1 MVGIEKFKIANFRS
15 FKDKENLL
23 KGLTSLNVIVGKN
36 NVGKTNILR
45 AIHLFFYPD
54 SYDAISDRNM
64 IKQITGGAT
73 KDPKLAIDVLDDEL
87 IPGITSRYR
96 IICDINNSAGNYYS
110 IEGSEDAA
118 RKLKNSSAIKTYL
131 DKKFKCVY
139 LSTTDEDIASQA
151 ENLVSDMILQ
161 YYKQK
166 NKQVKTTIEEFENK
180 HNALV
185 STFRENIAEIESELQ
200 GQFEVLTEI
209 NLDVKPRLKISPNK
223 NITDFLLENMELKL
237 DDSYVQDLG
246 NKGAG
251 IQRAS
256 LILLSLFL
264 LNEIF
269 SRKNKIILLDEPE
282 AFLYP
287 LLVKKVKEVLEK
299 TIVDKNN
306 FQIFLTTHS
315 PDFLREVNNPTYC
328 FVNVEQKKEE
338 ATYARSKRDVDINK
352 YSTINPFDKRTK
364 YQVLKNYGLLDE
376 VDDYEDI
383 IICEGRTDKNYLAQ
397 IIRDEE
403 FFPQIRYGKYAEGI
417 GTKSGQQLNYDYVG
431 SGASAVLPILAF
443 LDNVSEINRKVFVL
457 LDGDEEGRKVADKIR
472 PNEYRHLE
480 IKVYRLPDNLE
491 IEDVIFSKEDYIS
504 GVLEASE
511 DIRERESQF
520 REVIDKLGEGES
532 LIQKTE
538 AFIDLHKLSQRIGYI
553 KHELSTNL
561 HSKTLRDE
569 WLLKE
574 LRSFFDSE

>member
-1 MVGIEKFKIANFRS
+1 LPNY
-15 FKDKENLL
+15 ENL
-23 KGLTSLNVIVGKN
+23 TCQ
-36 NVGKTNILR
+36 
-45 AIHLFFYPD
+45 
-54 SYDAISDRNM
+54 
-64 IKQITGGAT
+64 KQ
-73 KDPKLAIDVLDDEL
+73 
-87 IPGITSRYR
+87 
-96 IICDINNSAGNYYS
+96 
-110 IEGSEDAA
+110 
-118 RKLKNSSAIKTYL
+118 
-131 DKKFKCVY
+131 
-139 LSTTDEDIASQA
+139 
-151 ENLVSDMILQ
+151 
-161 YYKQK
+161 
-166 NKQVKTTIEEFENK
+166 
-180 HNALV
+180 
-185 STFRENIAEIESELQ
+185 
-200 GQFEVLTEI
+200 
-209 NLDVKPRLKISPNK
+209 
-223 NITDFLLENMELKL
+223 
-237 DDSYVQDLG
+237 
-246 NKGAG
+246 
-251 IQRAS
+251 
-256 LILLSLFL
+256 
-264 LNEIF
+264 
-269 SRKNKIILLDEPE
+269 PE

-511 DIRERESQF
+511 DIRERELQF